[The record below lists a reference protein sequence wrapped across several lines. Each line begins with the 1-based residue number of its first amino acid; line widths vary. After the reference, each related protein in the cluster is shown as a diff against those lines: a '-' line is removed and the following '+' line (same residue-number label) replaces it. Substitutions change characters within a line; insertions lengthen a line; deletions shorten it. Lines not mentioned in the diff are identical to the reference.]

1 MARVDGSE
9 TLALSR
15 ERVWELLNDPETLG
29 GAIPG
34 CRGLERD
41 GDEEHR
47 YRTSI
52 AVAVGAVK
60 GVYDGTVVYADIAEP
75 ERCTIRVSGRGDKG
89 TIDGQGE
96 IELRTAESGTEVAY
110 RGEFKLTGPVA
121 GIGQRLAPGV
131 SRKMIVETLRNLES
145 SGEAAPPAGALAEDA
160 TPGPRDGDRPPALR
174 SSAGRHPSTPARENG
189 GDGSPATSPGKE
201 AGGGSASRGRG
212 SEAEGSRAAVA
223 REVEPFDPLPGWV
236 RPAGLILIGVVIGFV
251 IGRVV

>member
-1 MARVDGSE
+1 MAKVDGSE

-29 GAIPG
+29 AAIPG

-41 GDEEHR
+41 GDAEHR

-60 GVYDGTVVYADIAEP
+60 GVYDGTVTYADIAEP
-75 ERCTIRVSGRGDKG
+75 ERCTIKVSGRGDKG

-96 IELRTAESGTEVAY
+96 IELRSSEAGTEVAY

-121 GIGQRLAPGV
+121 GVGQRLAPGV

-145 SGEAAPPAGALAEDA
+145 SGEPAPGPAGD
-160 TPGPRDGDRPPALR
+160 DRPPALR
-174 SSAGRHPSTPARENG
+174 SSAARHRPTPAP
-189 GDGSPATSPGKE
+189 GDE
-201 AGGGSASRGRG
+201 ASGGSAASAPGSGARGGFSG
-212 SEAEGSRAAVA
+212 SA
-223 REVEPFDPLPGWV
+223 REVEPFNPVPDWV
-236 RPAGLILIGVVIGFV
+236 RPVGLVALGLVIGFV
-251 IGRVV
+251 LGRII